1 MKNYILLSLA
11 LLSASLSF
19 AQNNRSKAEVFI
31 QIQDRGTF
39 TISLDN
45 ESIRSAKGRFR
56 FFEVYTASP
65 VLSITQGDK
74 RVYSQQLN
82 VKGNERV
89 VFTYDLLQGLK
100 TYKILPIYK
109 NGRYTLDDFDQ
120 EALEILSP
128 RPDSRPTYFED
139 LQLAVKKATFDDA
152 KMDLILNGLN
162 RGLSSV
168 QTITLLKLM
177 NDDDKKLRIAKS
189 AYHAII
195 DPQNSF
201 RLEEGI
207 TLLGRKNEFTDFLK
221 IKSISRPKTTIRG
234 PIFDQ
239 LKDQVKR
246 ESFDNDRTKLI
257 QNTLKDGF
265 ISTDQ
270 VQILLKLYSFEDAK
284 TSLAKLLYF
293 QIADQQNYHTLAAIF
308 TFNSSKDAFFDF
320 ITNMQTKP

>member
-11 LLSASLSF
+11 LLSASFSF

-31 QIQDRGTF
+31 QIHDRGTF

-56 FFEVYTASP
+56 FFEVYAASP

-89 VFTYDLLQGLK
+89 IFTYDLLQGLK

-109 NGRYTLDDFDQ
+109 SGQYMLDDFDQ
-120 EALEILSP
+120 EVTEIPSP
-128 RPDSRPTYFED
+128 RPDNRPTFFEE

-162 RGLSSV
+162 RGLSSA

-201 RLEEGI
+201 RLVEGL
-207 TLLGRKNEFTDFLK
+207 TLLGRKNEFTDFLT
-221 IKSISRPKTTIRG
+221 IKPIGRPKTTIRTA
-234 PIFDQ
+234 IFDQ
-239 LKDQVKR
+239 LKEQVKR
-246 ESFDNDRTKLI
+246 ESFDDNRTKLI
-257 QNTLKDGF
+257 QNSLKDAF
-265 ISTDQ
+265 IDTNQLQ
-270 VQILLKLYSFEDAK
+270 VLLKLYSFEDAK
-284 TSLAKLLYF
+284 VSLAKLLYF
-293 QIADQQNYHTLAAIF
+293 QVADQQNYYTLATTF
-308 TFNSSKDAFFDF
+308 TFNSSKDAFFSF

>member
-1 MKNYILLSLA
+1 MKNYILLGLA
-11 LLSASLSF
+11 LLSANLSF

-31 QIQDRGTF
+31 QIQDRGAF
-39 TISLDN
+39 TVSLDN

-56 FFEVYTASP
+56 FFEVYTVSP

-89 VFTYDLLQGLK
+89 IFTYDLFQGLK

-109 NGRYTLDDFDQ
+109 NGQYALDDFDQ
-120 EALEILSP
+120 EVTEVLPPPTDDSP
-128 RPDSRPTYFED
+128 AYFQE
-139 LQLAVKKATFDDA
+139 LQLAVRKASFDDA

-162 RGLSSV
+162 HNLSST
-168 QTITLLKLM
+168 QIIALLKLM

-201 RLEEGI
+201 RLGEGL
-207 TLLGRKNEFTDFLK
+207 TLLGRKNEFADFLK
-221 IKSISRPKTTIRG
+221 IKPIGRPKTTIRTAV
-234 PIFDQ
+234 FDQ
-239 LKDQVKR
+239 LKEQVRR
-246 ESFDNDRTKLI
+246 ESFDDNRTKLI
-257 QNTLKDGF
+257 QNSLKDAF
-265 ISTDQ
+265 IDTDQ
-270 VQILLKLYSFEDAK
+270 LQILLKLYSFEDPK
-284 TSLAKLLYF
+284 VGLAKLLYF
-293 QIADQQNYHTLAAIF
+293 QIADQQNYHTLAVAF
-308 TFNSSKDAFFDF
+308 TFNSSKDAFFNF